1 MISSRE
7 LAFNIL
13 VQALQHRSYINLQLK
28 GVSHPDMPF
37 VNALVY
43 GVVQNL
49 IQCQSMFQPYT
60 KQKVSEPV
68 NVILCMSAYQKHFM
82 NDIPDYA
89 IKSEAMKL
97 AKKHTPY
104 AKAFIHAMIEKI
116 LVAQKRIAQSSE
128 DSEAVALET
137 SFPLWI
143 IKMWQAHYGCDF
155 AYQFAQFSNQPSP
168 IFGFVHYHNNE
179 ALSSYGQPVSSR
191 GFLADKS
198 LLTHPDFIQK
208 KVFIADIHA
217 QVVGFN
223 TPIQPHQKVLDAC
236 GAPGGKSIMMAMSV
250 TDQAEIICS
259 DVSEHR
265 CELVKKVV
273 SQARLKSIHVQVM
286 DARQTHEHFDS
297 NTFDGVLADVPCSGL
312 GVLRRKPEIKHFIT
326 PEDIDQLI
334 TLQADIL
341 ESCSK
346 VLKVNGWLVYSTCTL
361 NKKENEKQIERF
373 LAHHDDFSCESIT
386 PFDSFK
392 TGGDGFFMA
401 TLRKIK

>member
-13 VQALQHRSYINLQLK
+13 VQALHHRSYINLQLK
-28 GVSHPDMPF
+28 GATHPDMPF
-37 VNALVY
+37 VNALIY

-49 IQCQSMFQPYT
+49 IQCQSMYLPYA

-82 NDIPDYA
+82 SDIPDYA

-97 AKKHTPY
+97 AETYTPY

-116 LVAQKRIAQSSE
+116 LVAQKVMAINSE
-128 DSEAVALET
+128 DIKGVALET

-143 IKMWQAHYGCDF
+143 IRMWQAHYGADF
-155 AYQFAQFSNQPSP
+155 AYRFAQFSNQPSP
-168 IFGFVHYHNNE
+168 IFGFSHFQNKE
-179 ALSSYGQPVSSR
+179 PLSTYGQPVSPQ
-191 GFLADKS
+191 GFIADKS
-198 LLTHPDFIQK
+198 LITHPDFMNNR
-208 KVFIADIHA
+208 VFIADIHA

-250 TDQAEIICS
+250 SDQAEIICS
-259 DVSEHR
+259 DVSSHR

-273 SQARLKSIHVQVM
+273 KQAGLKSIQVQVM
-286 DARQTHEHFDS
+286 DARLAHEHFDFKH
-297 NTFDGVLADVPCSGL
+297 FDGILADVPCSGL

-326 PEDIDQLI
+326 PEDIDQLVS
-334 TLQADIL
+334 LQAQIL

-361 NKKENEKQIERF
+361 NKKENEKQIEYF
-373 LAHHDDFSCESIT
+373 LAQHDDFVCESIT